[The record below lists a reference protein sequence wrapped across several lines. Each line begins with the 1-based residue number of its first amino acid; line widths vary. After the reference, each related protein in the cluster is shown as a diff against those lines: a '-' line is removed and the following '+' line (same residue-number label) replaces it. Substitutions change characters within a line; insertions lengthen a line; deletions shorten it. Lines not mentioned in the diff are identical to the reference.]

1 LSYISE
7 EELKSFLGKDLRDTY
22 GRKIGKIIGLGI
34 DDFGELK
41 ALHIEH
47 GSGNLGQYPC
57 DHIIINKDEVVLI
70 PEWKVSSELIQKE
83 LDRVARR
90 IQALGDLLK
99 DQQIPGNI
107 YEELRRKQ
115 AATLAELKRRRE
127 DLAEGLRRRSGQ
139 IDRQVDELIRFLVGV
154 KMEYKAGIV
163 DDKALAVACDA
174 IEPNLR
180 PLIEEKKDLSRVM
193 ERIERSSE
201 PTSEKPV
208 PPVATTTAAKPDEPI
223 ALQLEG

>member
-1 LSYISE
+1 LSYVSE
-7 EELKSFLGKDLRDTY
+7 EELKSFLGKDLKDTY
-22 GRKIGKIIGLGI
+22 GRKIGKIIGLGM

-41 ALHIEH
+41 ALHVEH

-57 DHIIINKDEVVLI
+57 ENIVIDRNEVMLI
-70 PEWKVSSELIQKE
+70 PDWKVSSELIQKE

-99 DQQIPGNI
+99 DQQIPTNI

-115 AATLAELKRRRE
+115 GATLSELKRRKE
-127 DLAEGLRRRSGQ
+127 ELVEGLKTRSGQ
-139 IDRQVDELIRFLVGV
+139 IDRQVDELIRFLVSV

-163 DDKALAVACDA
+163 DDRALTVACDA

-180 PLIEEKKDLSRVM
+180 PLIEEKKDLSNVM
-193 ERIERSSE
+193 ERIGKS
-201 PTSEKPV
+201 PATIPEKPV
-208 PPVATTTAAKPDEPI
+208 QQVPLRTDEPI

>member
-1 LSYISE
+1 MEKYLSYVSE
-7 EELKSFLGKDLRDTY
+7 EELKSFLGKDLKDTY
-22 GRKIGKIIGLGI
+22 GRKIGKIIGLGM

-41 ALHIEH
+41 ALHVEH

-57 DHIIINKDEVVLI
+57 ENIVIDRNEVMLI
-70 PEWKVSSELIQKE
+70 PDWKVSSELIQKE

-99 DQQIPGNI
+99 DQQIPTNI

-115 AATLAELKRRRE
+115 GATLSELKRRKE
-127 DLAEGLRRRSGQ
+127 ELVEGLKTRSGQ
-139 IDRQVDELIRFLVGV
+139 IDRQVDELIRFLVSV

-163 DDKALAVACDA
+163 DDRALTVACDA

-180 PLIEEKKDLSRVM
+180 PLIEEKKDLSNVM
-193 ERIERSSE
+193 ERIGKS
-201 PTSEKPV
+201 PATIPEKPV
-208 PPVATTTAAKPDEPI
+208 QQVPLRTDEPI

>member
-1 LSYISE
+1 MSYVSE
-7 EELKSFLGKDLRDTY
+7 EELKSFLGKDLKDTY

-41 ALHIEH
+41 TLHVEH

-57 DHIIINKDEVVLI
+57 EHIVINKGEVVVI

-83 LDRVARR
+83 LDRVGRR
-90 IQALGDLLK
+90 IQALGELLK
-99 DQQIPGNI
+99 DRQIPGNI
-107 YEELRRKQ
+107 YEELQRKQGTTLEELNRRKG
-115 AATLAELKRRRE
+115 ELV
-127 DLAEGLRRRSGQ
+127 EGLKRRSGQ
-139 IDRQVDELIRFLVGV
+139 IDHQVDELIRFLVSV

-163 DDKALAVACDA
+163 DDRALTVACDA

-180 PLIEEKKDLSRVM
+180 PLIEEKRDLSRAM
-193 ERIERSSE
+193 EKIERPSE
-201 PTSEKPV
+201 ASTGQKPVAPTSLK
-208 PPVATTTAAKPDEPI
+208 TDEPI

>member
-1 LSYISE
+1 MSYVSE
-7 EELKSFLGKDLRDTY
+7 EELKSFLGKDLKDTY
-22 GRKIGKIIGLGI
+22 GRKIGKIIGLGM

-41 ALHIEH
+41 ALHVEH

-57 DHIIINKDEVVLI
+57 ENIVIDRNEVMLI
-70 PEWKVSSELIQKE
+70 PDWKVSSELIQKE

-99 DQQIPGNI
+99 DQQIPTNI

-115 AATLAELKRRRE
+115 GATLSELKRRKE
-127 DLAEGLRRRSGQ
+127 ELVEGLKTRSGQ
-139 IDRQVDELIRFLVGV
+139 IDRQVDELIRFLVSV

-163 DDKALAVACDA
+163 DDRALTVACDA

-180 PLIEEKKDLSRVM
+180 PLIEEKKDLSNVM
-193 ERIERSSE
+193 ERIGKS
-201 PTSEKPV
+201 PATIPEKPV
-208 PPVATTTAAKPDEPI
+208 QQVPLRTDEPI

>member
-1 LSYISE
+1 MSYVSE
-7 EELKSFLGKDLRDTY
+7 EELKSFLGKDLKDTY

-41 ALHIEH
+41 ALHVEH

-57 DHIIINKDEVVLI
+57 ENIVIDRNEVMLI
-70 PEWKVSSELIQKE
+70 PDWKVSSELIQKE

-99 DQQIPGNI
+99 DQQIPTNI

-115 AATLAELKRRRE
+115 GATLSELKRRKE
-127 DLAEGLRRRSGQ
+127 ELVEGLKTRSGQ
-139 IDRQVDELIRFLVGV
+139 IDRQVDELIRFLVSV

-163 DDKALAVACDA
+163 DDRALTVACDA

-180 PLIEEKKDLSRVM
+180 PLIEEKKDLSNVM
-193 ERIERSSE
+193 ERIGKS
-201 PTSEKPV
+201 PATIPEKPV
-208 PPVATTTAAKPDEPI
+208 QQVPLRTDEPI

>member
-1 LSYISE
+1 MSYVSE
-7 EELKSFLGKDLRDTY
+7 EEMKSFLGKDLKDTY
-22 GRKIGKIIGLGI
+22 SRRIGKIIGLGI

-41 ALHIEH
+41 TLHVEH

-57 DHIIINKDEVVLI
+57 ENIVINRGEVFLI

-83 LDRVARR
+83 LDRVTRR

-99 DQQIPGNI
+99 DQQIPPNI

-115 AATLAELKRRRE
+115 ATTLAELKRRKE
-127 DLAEGLRRRSGQ
+127 ELVEGLKTRSGQ
-139 IDRQVDELIRFLVGV
+139 IDRQVDELIRFLIGV

-163 DDKALAVACDA
+163 DDRALTVACDA
-174 IEPNLR
+174 IEPSLR
-180 PLIEEKKDLSRVM
+180 PLIEEKKDLSSAM
-193 ERIERSSE
+193 ERIEKPPE
-201 PTSEKPV
+201 VAVEK
-208 PPVATTTAAKPDEPI
+208 TAPKMQLKSDEPI

>member
-1 LSYISE
+1 VEKYLSYVSE
-7 EELKSFLGKDLRDTY
+7 EELKSFLGKDLKDTY
-22 GRKIGKIIGLGI
+22 GRKIGKIIGLGM

-41 ALHIEH
+41 ALHVEH

-57 DHIIINKDEVVLI
+57 ENIVIDRNEVMLI
-70 PEWKVSSELIQKE
+70 PDWKVSSELIQKE

-99 DQQIPGNI
+99 DQQIPTNI

-115 AATLAELKRRRE
+115 GATLSELKRRKE
-127 DLAEGLRRRSGQ
+127 ELVEGLKTRSGQ
-139 IDRQVDELIRFLVGV
+139 IDRQVDELIRFLVSV

-163 DDKALAVACDA
+163 DDRALTVACDA

-180 PLIEEKKDLSRVM
+180 PLIEEKKDLSNVM
-193 ERIERSSE
+193 ERIGKS
-201 PTSEKPV
+201 PATIPEKPV
-208 PPVATTTAAKPDEPI
+208 QQVPLRTDEPI